1 MKQLFKVAI
10 FILAIIPLASCEN
23 KLVNDK
29 ENYQTITLTHTV
41 SKFDKMDG
49 ENEIYKRVEVSEE
62 FYINPKKV
70 ITFSLGVADTFN
82 YLGLNTLGIEVFGLP
97 KDGQPLP
104 EMLKNFNDKKYYDVG
119 TLFDPDFNIIEL
131 INPDLI
137 ILDGRSA
144 KYYSELKEKYPYI
157 NVLDASLTT
166 YNIEDQ
172 EKIFNNLSGIFT
184 NINNKLIE
192 LIEDFKTDFNKI
204 KLVSTQ
210 YNAMFLQLNGD
221 KLSVG
226 IGKTGRYGLIFNEFG
241 FKESDPNGNRLS
253 ENTHGASSIDSVEYI
268 YEVNPE
274 IIFMM
279 DRNMITENHKSDD
292 AFLREAALRD
302 VKAIKNNY
310 IYYLHP
316 ESWYTITGGA
326 NATIKMIEDI
336 NQFIN
341 DLFK

>member
-119 TLFDPDFNIIEL
+119 TLFEPDFNIIEL

-144 KYYSELKEKYPYI
+144 KHYTKIKEKYPYI

-166 YNIEDQ
+166 YNVDDQ
-172 EKIFNNLSGIFT
+172 EKVFENLGKIFPIIKAGLEELVITFKEKFIEISNET
-184 NINNKLIE
+184 NK
-192 LIEDFKTDFNKI
+192 
-204 KLVSTQ
+204 
-210 YNAMFLQLNGD
+210 YRAMFLQLNGD
-221 KLSVG
+221 NLSVG
-226 IGKTGRYGLIFNEFG
+226 IGKNGRYGLLFNEFG
-241 FKESDPNGNRLS
+241 FNESDPNGNKLI
-253 ENTHGASSIDSVEYI
+253 ENSHGASSIDSIEYI
-268 YEVNPE
+268 NEVNPDV
-274 IIFMM
+274 IFLM
-279 DRNMITENHKSDD
+279 DRNIITESHSSDET
-292 AFLREAALRD
+292 FLKEAALKN
-302 VKAIKNNY
+302 VNAIKNNY
-310 IYYLHP
+310 VYHLQP
-316 ESWYTITGGA
+316 EAWYTITGGA
-326 NATIKMIEDI
+326 NTTLIM
-336 NQFIN
+336 IN
-341 DLFK
+341 DIMNFIIDVYN